1 MSALVL
7 TIKKIMRQPRIY
19 QDQTLTLQQTIEL
32 TADAAHHIA
41 GVLRMKPSQEV
52 RLFNGK
58 GGEFLGSITEVA
70 KKRVSVQL
78 TEFID
83 RNVESPLEI
92 HLGQGISRGE
102 KMDFTIQ
109 KSVELGVK
117 EITPLFSERCGVK
130 LNADR
135 LEKKW
140 QHWQQIAISA
150 AEQSGRTVITTV
162 HKPLSL
168 QNWLSQPTN
177 ALKLTLHPR
186 ASDTIKSLS
195 APTQGIRFLVGP
207 EGGLTDDEIQQ
218 TVNANFNE
226 ILLGPRILRTETA
239 ALTVLSALQLQF
251 GDLA

>member
-1 MSALVL
+1 
-7 TIKKIMRQPRIY
+7 MRLPRIY
-19 QDQTLTLQQTIEL
+19 QEQPLKLQETITLS
-32 TADAAHHIA
+32 ADAAHHIA
-41 GVLRMKPSQEV
+41 GVLRMKTEQEV
-52 RLFNGK
+52 RVFNGD
-58 GGEFLGSITEVA
+58 GGEYHGVISEVA
-70 KKRVSVQL
+70 KKKVNVHL
-78 TEFID
+78 TEFIEK
-83 RNVESPLEI
+83 NIESPLEI

-102 KMDFTIQ
+102 KMDFTVQ

-117 EITPLFSERCGVK
+117 EITPLFSTRCGVK

-140 QHWQQIAISA
+140 QHWQQVAISA
-150 AEQSGRTVITTV
+150 AEQSGRTIVTTV
-162 HKPLSL
+162 HKPISL
-168 QNWLSQPTN
+168 QEWLAQSTN

-186 ASDTIKSLS
+186 ASDTIKSLEK
-195 APTQGIRFLVGP
+195 PTKGIRFLVGP

-218 TVNANFNE
+218 TVNADFKE